1 MLYFVAI
8 LLIVLAILLIS
19 KIRIKAIIKPDG
31 KTLFVGLGHIGTEYD
46 FISKKSVF
54 KIFSLQIKALKK
66 KEKKIKIS
74 KTKPKAKKK
83 RETVN
88 FIKLIVKHSRAV
100 WQYFSSLVKSVAIEK
115 LEGEIVGGFER
126 PDLTG
131 TMFGYYQATMAI
143 VPQISKR
150 FRFVP
155 DWQRNSFNASLQASL
170 SIPFYKFMFH
180 TLSLIL
186 KLPLRDLLKM
196 AIGKKKG
203 DQDGK

>member
-1 MLYFVAI
+1 MLYLLAI
-8 LLIVLAILLIS
+8 LLIVLALLLIS

-54 KIFSLQIKALKK
+54 KIFKLKIKLR
-66 KEKKIKIS
+66 KKIEKIKKTP

-83 RETVN
+83 KITWN
-88 FIKLIVKHSRAV
+88 FIKQMAKHSQAI
-100 WQYFSSLVKSVAIEK
+100 WQYLSSLVKSVTIEK
-115 LEGEIVGGFER
+115 LEGKIVGGFER

-131 TMFGYYQATMAI
+131 IMFGYYQATMAI
-143 VPQISKR
+143 APQISKR
-150 FRFVP
+150 FQFVP
-155 DWQRNSFNASLQASL
+155 DWQGNSWQATLQASL
-170 SIPFYKFMFH
+170 AIPFYKFMFH

-186 KLPLRDLLKM
+186 KLPLRELLKV

-203 DQDGK
+203 AQDD